1 MWKVEGL
8 WLHMKHQETWSWPQV
23 GGALNVTSLQLSRRL
38 GILVLLKL
46 CVHKQ
51 NLMKMVAERATL
63 QSSIQSSDQSIQ
75 GVLSNLCYCL
85 YYNSTTAL
93 PTQRVNLWKKRA
105 SDTYGIVR
113 IKWPRDDYRVAL
125 LAHLNNWEFLK
136 VTALQVSSTAAINI
150 DKITSYKGEACR
162 SWWRSEM
169 RARSRFLTTSHCDS
183 KRGALVPASTT

>member
-1 MWKVEGL
+1 MAYFDKGQIQDTKKVDGNPSCEKL
-8 WLHMKHQETWSWPQV
+8 RDQLHMKHQETWSWPQV
-23 GGALNVTSLQLSRRL
+23 RGALNVTSLQLSRRL

-51 NLMKMVAERATL
+51 NLMKMIAERATL

-75 GVLSNLCYCL
+75 GFLSNLCYCL

-113 IKWPRDDYRVAL
+113 IKWPSDDL
-125 LAHLNNWEFLK
+125 QGCP
-136 VTALQVSSTAAINI
+136 TATPQ
-150 DKITSYKGEACR
+150 
-162 SWWRSEM
+162 
-169 RARSRFLTTSHCDS
+169 
-183 KRGALVPASTT
+183 